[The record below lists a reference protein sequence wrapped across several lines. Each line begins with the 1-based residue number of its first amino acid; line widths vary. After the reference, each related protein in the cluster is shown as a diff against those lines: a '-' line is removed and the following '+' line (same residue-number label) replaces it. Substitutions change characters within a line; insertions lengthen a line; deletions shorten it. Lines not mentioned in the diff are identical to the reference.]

1 MKKILV
7 SLCIVMIAIVST
19 VTFISCSNEET
30 AGDKVVT
37 DLLGREVTVP
47 NDPQRIVCVGAGA
60 LRLYTY
66 IGDLSKLAGVENV
79 EKTDSTYGTN
89 LAIRPYKEVNQ
100 ELFNSLK
107 DCGKGGPKNQTAE
120 PEAIIECNPDLIISL
135 MSLDKDGA
143 DTLQQQTGTPVIQLS
158 YGSNVISGEPIVK
171 SIELLGKVLNKEER
185 ATEIINYMTSLKTD
199 INNRTKDIAEAS
211 KPSVYLGCQ
220 SFYGVG
226 GFLRTTANYPV
237 FNIANIKNA
246 ITADKI
252 VTDNSE
258 TDMEKIVAIDPD
270 KIIIDLGGLNTMKGE
285 YAVSEKAAIYNSLTA
300 MKNGEVYVQLPYNA
314 YYTNIEV
321 LYINAYYVASVVY
334 PEAFS
339 DVNIVT
345 KADEIF
351 TKFLGKSFY
360 AEISAKYGELRRL
373 DLAAT
378 FENYTNE

>member
-1 MKKILV
+1 MKKFLV
-7 SLCIVMIAIVST
+7 SLCIIMIALVST
-19 VTFISCSNEET
+19 VTFISCTNEEE

-47 NDPQRIVCVGAGA
+47 NNPQRIVCIGAGA
-60 LRLYTY
+60 LRLYSY
-66 IGDLSKLAGVENV
+66 VGDLSKLAGVENV

-100 ELFNSLK
+100 EVFDNLQ

-171 SIELLGKVLNKEER
+171 SIELLGKVLNKETR
-185 ATEIINYMTSLKTD
+185 ATEIINYMTELKTD

-226 GFLRTTANYPV
+226 GFLRTTASYPV

-246 ITADKI
+246 ITAEKI
-252 VTDNSE
+252 VTENNE

-285 YAVSEKAAIYNSLTA
+285 YAIQEKAAIYNSLSA
-300 MKNGEVYVQLPYNA
+300 MKSGEVYVQLPYNA
-314 YYTNIEV
+314 YYTNIEI
-321 LYINAYYVASVVY
+321 LYIDAYYVASVVY

-339 DVNIVT
+339 DVNIAT

-351 TKFLGKSFY
+351 TKFLGKTFY
-360 AEISAKYGELRRL
+360 SEIKAKYGELRKL